1 MDWSCQGLGMGMRGL
16 DGWDYKEV
24 VQDSS
29 LVTME
34 PFCILIVVM
43 VICLYA

>member
-1 MDWSCQGLGMGMRGL
+1 MGMTGL
-16 DGWDYKEV
+16 DGWDYKGV

-29 LVTME
+29 FVKME
-34 PFCILIVVM
+34 TFCILIVVM